1 MQDRK
6 GLIIGIII
14 GSLLLVCLCCF
25 AVFGGGLVALFQWSQ
40 NTDIVDYSY
49 EYEYNYPS
57 DSSEPTPTAH
67 ELDDWQV
74 DETYDDLAMQ
84 TVNTLEDTIV
94 PENDPA
100 DLAMRLGGV
109 DEVPELMIDTNA
121 PYDVGDTM
129 SFWILNTDTNLT
141 SKEPAVLRYVTD
153 HAYFWVGEGVSY
165 RQDDLEALAESF
177 ENEIYPTTREF
188 FGSEWTPGID
198 GDPHIYILYMP
209 GIGYTTAGYF
219 VSSDSVH
226 PLAHEYSNAH
236 EVFVF
241 NSDNSPLRDEYTY
254 GVLAH
259 EFQHMIHWYRDRNET
274 SWINEG
280 FSEVSTLING
290 FDAGGFDYYYTTNPD
305 IQLNDWPNDSSATAA
320 HYGSSFLFMTYFL
333 DRMGKEASQALVAHQ
348 ENGLKSIDMVLEEV
362 GATDPLTGEP
372 LVAEDLVLD
381 WALTNYINDP
391 DVMDGR
397 FTYNI
402 YPSAPQ
408 AYETENFFE
417 CDPGVEPRTVHQFGV
432 DYIRVTCPG
441 ETTLHFEGAVNTS
454 LLPVSA
460 HSGDFSFWSNKGDES
475 DMTLTR
481 EFDFSGV
488 EGDITM
494 SYWTWYDIEADY
506 DYVYL
511 LASTDGKT
519 WDFVDTPSGTDEDP
533 SGNSYGWGYNGVSGG
548 NSSWI
553 EEQVDLSAY
562 AGQKVWLRFEYVT
575 DAAVNG
581 EGLLLDDVVIPAIEY
596 KTDFEEDDG
605 GWVAEGFVRVPNV
618 LPQSYR
624 LALIRQGDET
634 TVEYLDLPAS
644 NQLDIP
650 IEIGGDVDEVTLVV
664 VGTAR
669 FTRQIAAYQ
678 LEFLP

>member
-14 GSLLLVCLCCF
+14 GSLLIVCLCCF
-25 AVFGGGLVALFQWSQ
+25 AVFGGSALLLKNW
-40 NTDIVDYSY
+40 VEDYDGIEYY
-49 EYEYNYPS
+49 EEGSIY
-57 DSSEPTPTAH
+57 EPTPTAH
-67 ELDDWQV
+67 LLEEWEI
-74 DETYDDLAMQ
+74 DEGFGDLAMQ
-84 TVNTLEDTIV
+84 TLNTLEDTIV

-100 DLAMRLGGV
+100 DLAVRLGGV
-109 DEVPELMIDTNA
+109 ERVPELLIDENA
-121 PYDVGDTM
+121 PYEVGDRM
-129 SFWILNTDTNLT
+129 SFWVLNTDTNNT
-141 SKEPAVLRYVTD
+141 TQVPAILRYETP
-153 HAYFWVGEGVSY
+153 HAYFWIGETVNY
-165 RQDDLEALAESF
+165 QEDDLEALAESF
-177 ENEIYPTTREF
+177 ENDIYPTTREF

-209 GIGYTTAGYF
+209 GIGFTTAGYF

-274 SWINEG
+274 SWLNEG

-290 FDAGGFDYYYTTNPD
+290 FDPGGFDYYYTTDPD
-305 IQLNDWPNDSSATAA
+305 VQLNDWPNDSSATTA
-320 HYGSSFLFMTYFL
+320 HYGASFLFMTYFL
-333 DRMGKEASQALVAHQ
+333 DRMGKEASQMLVEHP
-348 ENGLKSIDMVLEEV
+348 ENGLKSIDLVLEEI
-362 GATDPLTGEP
+362 GAQDPLTGKP

-381 WALTNYINDP
+381 WALTNYIMDEN
-391 DVMDGR
+391 VLDGR
-397 FTYNI
+397 FHYGI
-402 YPSAPQ
+402 YPDAPQ
-408 AYETENFFE
+408 TYETENFYE
-417 CDPGVEPRTVHQFGV
+417 CDPAAEPRTVHQFGV
-432 DYIRVTCPG
+432 DYIRITCPG
-441 ETTLHFEGAVNTS
+441 ETNLHFEGARNIS

-460 HSGDFSFWSNKGDES
+460 HSGDFSFWTNKGDES

-481 EFDFSGV
+481 QFDFTGV
-488 EGDITM
+488 EGEDLTF

-511 LASTDGKT
+511 LASTDGET
-519 WDFVDTPSGTDEDP
+519 WDFLDTPSGTDEDP
-533 SGNSYGWGYNGVSGG
+533 SGNSYGWGYNGISGG
-548 NSSWI
+548 DYSWI
-553 EEQVDLSAY
+553 QEEVDLSAY

-581 EGLLLDDVVIPAIEY
+581 EGMLLDDMAIPAIEY
-596 KTDFEEDDG
+596 KTDFEDDDG
-605 GWVAEGFVRVPNV
+605 GWEAEGFVRVPNL
-618 LPQSYR
+618 LPQSFR
-624 LALIRQGDET
+624 LALVREGDET

-650 IEIGGDVDEVTLVV
+650 IEIAGDVDAVTLVV

-669 FTRQIAAYQ
+669 FTRQVASYE
-678 LEFLP
+678 LDFLP